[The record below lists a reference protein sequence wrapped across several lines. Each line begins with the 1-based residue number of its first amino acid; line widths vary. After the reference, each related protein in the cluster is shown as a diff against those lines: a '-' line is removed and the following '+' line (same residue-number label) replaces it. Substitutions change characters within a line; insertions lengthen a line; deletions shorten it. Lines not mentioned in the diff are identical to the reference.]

1 MQKLCECS
9 KSLNKIIFYVHVM
22 TFQNFFRLCF
32 QTEVSKKLTIGHQKA
47 SYIISDGLGLF
58 VVKEL
63 CKRISASGGAF
74 TLLFDETATFKN
86 RKQMDILI
94 RFWDENEKLVST
106 IYMLSLFCNC
116 LATLNVAEMF
126 LDIHNDDYKKK
137 YSIKW
142 EL

>member
-106 IYMLSLFCNC
+106 IYMLSVLQLSCNFKC
-116 LATLNVAEMF
+116 C
-126 LDIHNDDYKKK
+126 
-137 YSIKW
+137 
-142 EL
+142 

>member
-1 MQKLCECS
+1 MFKVSQQDYFLRSCDDIPKL
-9 KSLNKIIFYVHVM
+9 
-22 TFQNFFRLCF
+22 F
-32 QTEVSKKLTIGHQKA
+32 QTMFPDSEVSKKFTIGGQKA

-63 CKRISASGGAF
+63 CKRVSASGGAF

-116 LATLNVAEMF
+116 RATLNVAEMF

>member
-1 MQKLCECS
+1 MGRK
-9 KSLNKIIFYVHVM
+9 
-22 TFQNFFRLCF
+22 FQNSEFGISTFSNV
-32 QTEVSKKLTIGHQKA
+32 TMKDDKA
-47 SYIISDGLGLF
+47 
-58 VVKEL
+58 
-63 CKRISASGGAF
+63 ASQASLHILNNQS
-74 TLLFDETATFKN
+74 TSTFLMH
-86 RKQMDILI
+86 MDILI

-126 LDIHNDDYKKK
+126 LDIRNDDYKKK